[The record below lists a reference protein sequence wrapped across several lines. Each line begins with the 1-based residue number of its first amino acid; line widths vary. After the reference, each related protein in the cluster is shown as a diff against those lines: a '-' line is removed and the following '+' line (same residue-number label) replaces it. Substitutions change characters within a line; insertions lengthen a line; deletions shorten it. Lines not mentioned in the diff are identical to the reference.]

1 MQRGARRL
9 AYVYIRVRGTPR
21 SPSPSPPPPPSF
33 LLAGLTRIAMLAGLG
48 FALSFSVQVIRL
60 QLLVAEIIEYTR
72 EREVI
77 PTFAAESFPG
87 EEGLMENLYGPNSR
101 LARMRALLGNF
112 PEINTRRMDSN
123 LLQGRGRQRHFQM
136 NQNIDTY
143 SPIVKFLLSK
153 SPSSAV
159 ENNDSISPVMVNME
173 EDTLVVDGVLLK
185 SVSGGPSS
193 GNSRHK
199 RSTYRAGEENCLFSY
214 GSKRHHVHGK
224 EEQALRFSPFAMK
237 ASPEA
242 SRTVLTRVDMA
253 TNATPRPGQI
263 HNSSSRTMS
272 LLDWSPHDDGIQII
286 LPSHPG
292 VLPSRED
299 VDTYIQ
305 HFLYGQSHTRKRL
318 PVFTEICSP

>member
-1 MQRGARRL
+1 MAGLYRELLPSHAGAGPAAWLTYIYACGERR
-9 AYVYIRVRGTPR
+9 AR
-21 SPSPSPPPPPSF
+21 PPLLLLLLLLPPSS
-33 LLAGLTRIAMLAGLG
+33 LLPPLWFDSNRHARGIRFCSVLLG
-48 FALSFSVQVIRL
+48 AV
-60 QLLVAEIIEYTR
+60 VAEIIEYMR

-237 ASPEA
+237 ASPEVWN
-242 SRTVLTRVDMA
+242 VLSNKQQTIKLHVR
-253 TNATPRPGQI
+253 
-263 HNSSSRTMS
+263 
-272 LLDWSPHDDGIQII
+272 
-286 LPSHPG
+286 
-292 VLPSRED
+292 
-299 VDTYIQ
+299 
-305 HFLYGQSHTRKRL
+305 
-318 PVFTEICSP
+318 